1 MPNFFQPPNLTRRQ
15 FTAGLLAAGL
25 LNSTAAQAAN
35 TLGDDTELSALP
47 DADKTDKLVIYQ
59 VFTRLFGNQS
69 TANKAWGTRNENGV
83 GKFNDIT
90 DKALR
95 ELKAFGISH
104 VWYTGVLEHATITDY
119 SANGIRPDNP
129 LVVKGRAGSP
139 YAVKDYYDVDPDL
152 AVNIANRMA
161 EFEALVQRSHA
172 NGLKVIIDFIPNHV
186 ARQYQSDAK
195 PAGVTDL
202 GQTDNPALAFDAQNN
217 FYYLP
222 NEPFRAPANV
232 VIPPGLTPAPYVENP
247 AKATGNDGFTAQP
260 KGDDWYET
268 VKLNYGV
275 DYQHGRATHFEPVPS
290 TWVKMRGILLFW
302 AKKGIDGF
310 RCDMAEMV
318 PVEFWGWAIPQVKAA
333 SVGASPVVFIAEIY
347 NPKQYKTYI
356 QTGKFDYL
364 YDKVGLYDALRRLI
378 EGKGTTEDITKVWQN
393 ESGDISGNMLRFLEN
408 HDEQRIASRF
418 FANDP
423 WVAVPAMTL
432 SATLHTGPVMLY
444 FGQELGVNPTQAEGF
459 QGDDGRTTIFDYWGV
474 PEFQAWTNGGKFDGG
489 KLTVNQQKIRAFY
502 GQLNQLVTMSDAIR
516 TGGFYDLQA
525 ANTKTNGYD
534 QQRLYSYLRHSD
546 KQKLLII
553 CNFDKKKTAKTTV
566 HIPAEAWQT
575 MGLYGAKSH
584 AFRDIFRTKTRLTA
598 RAGVPVSLPPL
609 GVLVLEIT

>member
-1 MPNFFQPPNLTRRQ
+1 MIKSPNLTRRQ
-15 FTAGLLAAGL
+15 FAAGL
-25 LNSTAAQAAN
+25 MATGLLNTTAGQAAA
-35 TLGDDTELSALP
+35 TLTDSLETTARPDTTN
-47 DADKTDKLVIYQ
+47 TDKLIIYQ

-69 TANKAWGTRNENGV
+69 TANKPWGTRDENGV

-104 VWYTGVLEHATITDY
+104 VWYTGVLEHATMTDY
-119 SANGIRPDNP
+119 TANGIRPDNP

-152 AVNIANRMA
+152 AVNVANRMP

-186 ARQYQSDAK
+186 ARQYNSDAK
-195 PAGVTDL
+195 PAGVADL
-202 GQTDNPALAFDAQNN
+202 GQGDNPALAFDPQNN

-222 NEPFRAPANV
+222 NEPFRAPANIS
-232 VIPPGLTPAPYVENP
+232 IPPDLTPAPYTENP

-275 DYQHGRATHFEPVPS
+275 DYQSGRATHFKPVPS
-290 TWVKMRGILLFW
+290 TWVKMRDILLFW
-302 AKKGIDGF
+302 AKKGVDGF

-318 PVEFWGWAIPQVKAA
+318 PVEFWGWAIPQVKVA

-364 YDKVGLYDALRRLI
+364 YDKVGLYDALRRLM
-378 EGKGTTEDITKVWQN
+378 EGKGTVEDITKVWQN

-423 WVAVPAMTL
+423 WAAVPAMTL

-489 KLTVNQQKIRAFY
+489 KLTANQQKIRAFY
-502 GQLNQLVTMSDAIR
+502 RQLNQLVTTSDAIR
-516 TGGFYDLQA
+516 TGGFYELQA
-525 ANTKTNGYD
+525 ANAKSTGYD
-534 QQRLYSYLRHSD
+534 QQRLYSYLRYSG

-553 CNFDKKKTAKTTV
+553 CNFEKTKPAKTTI
-566 HIPAEAWQT
+566 HIPAEGWQM
-575 MGLYGAKSH
+575 MGIDGTKSRS
-584 AFRDIFRTKTRLTA
+584 FRDIFRTKTQLTA
-598 RAGVPVSLPPL
+598 RTDVPVLLPPL
-609 GVLVLEIT
+609 GVLVLEIR